1 MELFWDSVKRELE
14 NRRAIKG
21 AFILKDFSVGL
32 SSSIKSLIEDIRTST
47 IGLFKEDEEVEF
59 KASIT
64 KLGTFADGLDTFSEG
79 MDGFVRWAEIEEKRV
94 ALRMSPMIPLVV
106 FRQAPLPGFFESLN
120 TLSVSA
126 LTQRLQGCLSSPYPC
141 GF

>member
-47 IGLFKEDEEVEF
+47 IGLFKEDEEVE
-59 KASIT
+59 
-64 KLGTFADGLDTFSEG
+64 
-79 MDGFVRWAEIEEKRV
+79 
-94 ALRMSPMIPLVV
+94 
-106 FRQAPLPGFFESLN
+106 
-120 TLSVSA
+120 
-126 LTQRLQGCLSSPYPC
+126 
-141 GF
+141 